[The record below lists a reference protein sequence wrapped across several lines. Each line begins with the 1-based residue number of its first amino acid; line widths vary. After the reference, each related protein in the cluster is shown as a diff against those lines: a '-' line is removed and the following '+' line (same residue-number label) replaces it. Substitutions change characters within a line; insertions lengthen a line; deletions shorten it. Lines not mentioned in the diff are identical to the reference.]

1 MSIFYQVRREYA
13 LSDLSENDL
22 TESPF
27 ELFETWLQQVM
38 QIDKISDPTAMIVAT
53 VDENG
58 QSYQRTVLMKA
69 VDDIGITFYTNKH
82 SRKGKQLAQNKR
94 ISAIFPWL
102 AAERQVIFSGQVVE
116 LTEAENDEYFAS
128 RPFESQIAAI
138 ASAQS
143 EVIDSRESLEQKY
156 HALVE
161 QYQGKEVPRPKHWG
175 GYKIIAEQV
184 EFWQGGEFRMHDRF
198 LYQRTNSDWKVCR
211 LQP

>member
-102 AAERQVIFSGQVVE
+102 AAERQVIFSGQVIE

-143 EVIDSRESLEQKY
+143 EVIDSRQSLEQKY

>member
-69 VDDIGITFYTNKH
+69 VDDTGITFYTNKH

-143 EVIDSRESLEQKY
+143 EVIDSRQSLEQKY

>member
-1 MSIFYQVRREYA
+1 MSIFYEVRREYA
-13 LSDLSENDL
+13 LSDLSEADL
-22 TESPF
+22 TKSPF

-53 VDENG
+53 VDGAG

-69 VDDIGITFYTNKH
+69 VDDTGITFYTNKN
-82 SRKGKQLAQNKR
+82 SRKGKQLAQNNR

-102 AAERQVIFSGQVVE
+102 AAERQVVFSGEVVE
-116 LTEAENDEYFAS
+116 LTDAKNDEYFAS
-128 RPFESQIAAI
+128 RPFESKIAAI

-143 EVIDSRESLEQKY
+143 EIIDSRESLEQKY

-175 GYKIIAEQV
+175 GYKIIAEQI

>member
-53 VDENG
+53 VDEHG

-69 VDDIGITFYTNKH
+69 LDDTGVTFYTNKN
-82 SRKGKQLAQNKR
+82 SRKGQHLAKNKR

-102 AAERQVIFSGQVVE
+102 AAERQVVFSGEVIE
-116 LTEAENDEYFAS
+116 LSEAENDEYFAS
-128 RPFESQIAAI
+128 RPFESQIAAV

-161 QYQGKEVPRPKHWG
+161 QYQGQAVPRPQHWG
-175 GYKIIAEQV
+175 GYKIVAEQV

-198 LYQRTNSDWKVCR
+198 LYQRTKSNWKVCR

>member
-53 VDENG
+53 VDEQG

-69 VDDIGITFYTNKH
+69 VDDTGITFYTNKQ
-82 SRKGKQLAQNKR
+82 SRKGKQLAQNNR

-102 AAERQVIFSGQVVE
+102 AAERQVVFSGEVVE
-116 LTEAENDEYFAS
+116 LTDAKNDEYFAS
-128 RPFESQIAAI
+128 RPFESKIAAI

-143 EVIDSRESLEQKY
+143 EIIDSRESLEQKY

>member
-69 VDDIGITFYTNKH
+69 VDDAGITFYTNKH

-102 AAERQVIFSGQVVE
+102 AAERQVIFSGEVVE
-116 LTEAENDEYFAS
+116 LSEAENDEYFAS

-156 HALVE
+156 HALVK
-161 QYQGKEVPRPKHWG
+161 QYQGQEVPRPKHWG